1 MAYPPTDYAQL
12 IRSGVERWN
21 HWRHLN
27 PEYRPNLSGIDLS
40 HCYLFEANFKNTDL
54 SEANLSRACLIGA
67 DLSRA
72 DLSYA
77 NLSGAYMEQ
86 ANLAHASLLRT
97 DLTATDLDNTILLGT
112 CLEQASKTV
121 HNVSPSN
128 TSTINLSPSNAPE
141 NNLTKNNLIKNNPS
155 NNTINIDPAIAY
167 LCNKGISNQQPSP
180 IQLTHQPQFT
190 THPAEQYPQPT
201 NSVYLADWNQA
212 LLQRLE
218 NQPNVIPNTIPAAFR
233 NSTKGT
239 TTDKTTTDKTTHQLS
254 N

>member
-1 MAYPPTDYAQL
+1 MAYPPIDYAQL

-86 ANLAHASLLRT
+86 ANLAHASLLST
-97 DLTATDLDNTILLGT
+97 DLTATDLDNTILIGT
-112 CLEQASKTV
+112 CLEQASKIV
-121 HNVSPSN
+121 HNVSPSD
-128 TSTINLSPSNAPE
+128 TSTINISPSSTLA
-141 NNLTKNNLIKNNPS
+141 NNLVKNNLS
-155 NNTINIDPAIAY
+155 NDTINIDPAIAY

-180 IQLTHQPQFT
+180 IQLTHRPQFT
-190 THPAEQYPQPT
+190 THPVEQYPQPT
-201 NSVYLADWNQA
+201 NNIYLADWNQA

-218 NQPNVIPNTIPAAFR
+218 NQPNAIPDAFR
-233 NSTKGT
+233 DGKQGPIP
-239 TTDKTTTDKTTHQLS
+239 DKTTHQLF
-254 N
+254 NR